1 MAVIRPSADL
11 RNNYSEISK
20 ICHQTKQPIYITK
33 NGYNDLVLLSNEA
46 YEDLVKGHLTEEEIE
61 RLYHNLKKF
70 SLDITGTNS
79 FDKAQVCSGGVPLTE
94 INTKTMESL
103 KVSDLYITGEL
114 LDVDGLCGGYNLTFS
129 WITGILAGGCA
140 AND

>member
-46 YEDLVKGHLTEEEIE
+46 YEDLVNGHLTEEEIDKRISE
-61 RLYHNLKKF
+61 K
-70 SLDITGTNS
+70 
-79 FDKAQVCSGGVPLTE
+79 FDKQYADFEEFKKDILVKIDKAIKE
-94 INTKTMESL
+94 IEEGKGIPMEDAVAEMEA
-103 KVSDLYITGEL
+103 KYHI
-114 LDVDGLCGGYNLTFS
+114 N
-129 WITGILAGGCA
+129 
-140 AND
+140 